1 MPGRP
6 SVKRKRHVSE
16 KNDKYATS
24 RVITCKNCF
33 EIGHNI
39 RSCKNP
45 KQVLPPQETKRKGR
59 PRTVDESERRS
70 RKSRSSRGAKGGG
83 IGRARGSLGNN
94 VQEETQQM
102 LVQEMQQ
109 TKETMEQ
116 VLETQADVDAE
127 MVHETQSI
135 KDLRESGYTEDEIAR
150 CVAAEHTE
158 DDEEEG
164 IDETQPQVTIKKR
177 RPSERIA
184 KLGKKID
191 GLGSASE
198 NPLAIE

>member
-1 MPGRP
+1 MESSANVHDFSGDCDDGI
-6 SVKRKRHVSE
+6 S
-16 KNDKYATS
+16 D
-24 RVITCKNCF
+24 
-33 EIGHNI
+33 
-39 RSCKNP
+39 
-45 KQVLPPQETKRKGR
+45 
-59 PRTVDESERRS
+59 DESLDVTLEDE
-70 RKSRSSRGAKGGG
+70 
-83 IGRARGSLGNN
+83 IARGLNFTQNVEFLNLLCDNGKLSNSFAETLGH
-94 VQEETQQM
+94 EE
-102 LVQEMQQ
+102 ESGGSPSIP
-109 TKETMEQ
+109 KADDDEEGIEYEFPEQ

-135 KDLRESGYTEDEIAR
+135 NDLRESGYTEDEIAR

-198 NPLAIE
+198 NPLEIE